1 MRGAMSKRYIFPIYK
16 KFPKR
21 AFTKLITLE
30 NYKDFILNLFLHY
43 VHILLL

>member
-1 MRGAMSKRYIFPIYK
+1 MSKKNIYFLSIK

-21 AFTKLITLE
+21 AFTKLITLK

-43 VHILLL
+43 VHILVL